1 MALSRATGT
10 PRWLTSNHRRNM
22 TPSPIDPWLEQ
33 WRYLIQPHQ
42 RLDSP
47 ALGIDA
53 VSRPAHGQSQGG
65 RVGTEAAELVCRP
78 HVQGMVSRASRSNER
93 WVMDGAPYSLL
104 SRWLGAFIRCDRLA

>member
-47 ALGIDA
+47 AFGIDA

-78 HVQGMVSRASRSNER
+78 HVQGMVSRASREQR
-93 WVMDGAPYSLL
+93 TMAHGWGPLFPVVQMAGRIYPL
-104 SRWLGAFIRCDRLA
+104 